1 MSDFNSVHLQSFPNV
16 SNIKFDRDL
25 VNKMDLVREIC
36 STALFLRDKENLR
49 VRLPLN
55 QIKIIGQNLKDLEKY
70 SDIIADEINV
80 KKVIFEENL
89 ENVADYI
96 IEVDLKKLGQ
106 KYGEK
111 LKNIMI
117 AVKSNQWKELS
128 DGRVEIADIILEKD
142 EYTIKLKPKNKDAKN
157 LQPLSNNKALIE
169 LDFTITPELELEG
182 LARDL
187 VRIIQQNRKDADLN
201 LSDRIS
207 LTIKTTSD
215 SLKNAISNNNEY
227 IKTQTLA
234 TSLKVSDKNE
244 GQFSFNDDFNGENI
258 VISFD
263 VVKN

>member
-1 MSDFNSVHLQSFPNV
+1 MSDFNSVHLQDFPNV
-16 SNIKFDRDL
+16 SDIKFDRDL
-25 VNKMDLVREIC
+25 VNEMDLVREIC
-36 STALFLRDKENLR
+36 STALFLRDRENLR

-55 QIKIIGQNLKDLEKY
+55 QIKIIGQNLKKLEKY

-80 KKVIFEENL
+80 KKVVFEENL
-89 ENVADYI
+89 QSVADFT

-117 AVKSNQWKELS
+117 AVKSNQWKELTDS
-128 DGRVEIADIILEKD
+128 KIEIADIVLEKD

-187 VRIIQQNRKDADLN
+187 VRIIQQNRKDANLN
-201 LSDRIS
+201 LSDRIA
-207 LTIKTTSD
+207 LIIKTTSNN
-215 SLKNAISNNNEY
+215 LKKAIDNNGDY

-234 TSLKVSDKNE
+234 TSLEVSDKSY
-244 GQFSFNDDFNGENI
+244 GKFLFNDDFNGENI
-258 VISFD
+258 VVNFD
-263 VVKN
+263 VIKN